1 MAQRPQRSRQH
12 REGRRALTERG
23 LTSAVSRCL
32 AIQHPAVLSEAL
44 QTLFDDASGHLALG
58 ELDEATALYRK
69 CVEIDATHFDSW
81 HALSMVL
88 LKTGQ
93 LKEALG
99 ASLQATSLQPNDLL
113 AWTALS
119 QIYVRLGDIP
129 NAESAKANSRIL
141 SLGGRVVR

>member
-1 MAQRPQRSRQH
+1 MAQRPQR
-12 REGRRALTERG
+12 GRRSPGPIPPIGAHGRPKPRIVTDE
-23 LTSAVSRCL
+23 
-32 AIQHPAVLSEAL
+32 L
-44 QTLFDDASGHLALG
+44 QQAFDDASGHLALG
-58 ELDEATALYRK
+58 ELEEAAALYRK
-69 CVEIDATHFDSW
+69 CVGIDPTHFDSW
-81 HALSMVL
+81 HALSMAL
-88 LKTGQ
+88 LKTEK

-129 NAESAKANSRIL
+129 NAEAAKANSRIL

>member
-1 MAQRPQRSRQH
+1 MEEQIPPILSSNFSPQTPARK
-12 REGRRALTERG
+12 
-23 LTSAVSRCL
+23 
-32 AIQHPAVLSEAL
+32 IQILSNDL
-44 QTLFDDASGHLALG
+44 QSIFDDANGHLAIG

-69 CVEIDATHFDSW
+69 CVELDPTHFDSW

-88 LKTGQ
+88 LKTEN
-93 LKEALG
+93 LKQALG

-129 NAESAKANSRIL
+129 NAEAAKANSRIL
-141 SLGGRVVR
+141 SLGGKVVR

>member
-1 MAQRPQRSRQH
+1 
-12 REGRRALTERG
+12 L
-23 LTSAVSRCL
+23 SA
-32 AIQHPAVLSEAL
+32 AL
-44 QTLFDDASGHLALG
+44 QEIFDDASGHLALG
-58 ELDEATALYRK
+58 ELEEATALYRK
-69 CVEIDATHFDSW
+69 CVELDPAHFDSW

-88 LKTGQ
+88 LKTDH

-129 NAESAKANSRIL
+129 NAEAAKANSRIL
-141 SLGGRVVR
+141 SLGGKVVRDPQPEN